1 MKFHQSLSFVLGL
14 ATLSLAPAAFA
25 QTTAPTPLQG
35 WQEGQRSNDI
45 GGLLNGGGQGGSL
58 SLPSL
63 MNQIRNM
70 DARSYSEVAQDQME
84 NLNSE
89 AAQFRLRQQQLQNQS
104 QPNLTPAP

>member
-1 MKFHQSLSFVLGL
+1 MKFQQSLSLVLGL
-14 ATLSLAPAAFA
+14 ASLTLAPAALA
-25 QTTAPTPLQG
+25 QQADPLQG
-35 WQEGQRSNDI
+35 WQEGQKSNDI

-89 AAQFRLRQQQLQNQS
+89 AAQFRLRQQQLQNQT
-104 QPNLTPAP
+104 QPAITPAP

>member
-1 MKFHQSLSFVLGL
+1 MNFRHSLSLALSL
-14 ATLSLAPAAFA
+14 ATLSLAPAALA
-25 QTTAPTPLQG
+25 QQTTTQNPLQG

-63 MNQIRNM
+63 LNQIRNL

-89 AAQFRLRQQQLQNQS
+89 AAQFRLRQQQLQNQT
-104 QPNLTPAP
+104 PVTPAP